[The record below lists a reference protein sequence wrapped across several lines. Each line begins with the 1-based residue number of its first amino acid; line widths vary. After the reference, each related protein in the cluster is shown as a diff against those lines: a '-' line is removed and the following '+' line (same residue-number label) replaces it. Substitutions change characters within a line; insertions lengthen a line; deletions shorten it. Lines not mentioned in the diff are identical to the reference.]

1 VSRSVSLSPAAAV
14 ISGIIWSEELDKTFK
29 DNYKQ
34 DPTLSWQYFG
44 SSTGFMRQ
52 FPGENRSCFLEV
64 LDFEIVFAAMI
75 WSQDPV
81 DLFDCRT
88 RSWYI
93 EAASSPKDVVI
104 LVDRSGSMTGM
115 RREIAR
121 HVVHNILD
129 TLGNNDYVNIF
140 TFSNTTDPLVECF
153 DKMMLVQA
161 NLANVRLLKEAMS
174 DFKTEQIANLS
185 LALVSAFK
193 LLESYRLDEDRGE
206 TQDANGTSTTN
217 L

>member
-1 VSRSVSLSPAAAV
+1 V

>member
-1 VSRSVSLSPAAAV
+1 MSLSPAAAV

-52 FPGENRSCFLEV
+52 FPGENRSYFLEV

-206 TQDANGTSTTN
+206 TRDANRTGTTN

>member
-1 VSRSVSLSPAAAV
+1 LSPAAAV

-52 FPGENRSCFLEV
+52 FPGENRSYFLEV

-206 TQDANGTSTTN
+206 TRDANRTGTTN

>member
-1 VSRSVSLSPAAAV
+1 V

-52 FPGENRSCFLEV
+52 FPGENRSYFLEV

-206 TQDANGTSTTN
+206 TRDANRTGTTN

>member
-1 VSRSVSLSPAAAV
+1 
-14 ISGIIWSEELDKTFK
+14 
-29 DNYKQ
+29 
-34 DPTLSWQYFG
+34 
-44 SSTGFMRQ
+44 
-52 FPGENRSCFLEV
+52 
-64 LDFEIVFAAMI
+64 MI

-206 TQDANGTSTTN
+206 TQDADRTGTTN

>member
-1 VSRSVSLSPAAAV
+1 M

-52 FPGENRSCFLEV
+52 FPGENRSYFLEV

-206 TQDANGTSTTN
+206 TRDANRTGTTN

>member
-1 VSRSVSLSPAAAV
+1 V

-52 FPGENRSCFLEV
+52 FPGENRSYFVEV

-206 TQDANGTSTTN
+206 TRDADRTGTTN